1 MISGKEIQEVIRRH
15 RYSRPCIATL
25 GSHSALDIC
34 LGAKKEGL
42 KTIVVCQKGRE
53 ETYARFY
60 KSDGKAGVVD
70 EVIVLDRFADVVKD
84 EVQEKLRRAQ
94 AVFVPHRSFEV
105 YVGFDRIE
113 NDFLVPLFG
122 NRALLRAEERDA
134 PRNQYFLLE
143 KAGIRTPKRFAS
155 PKDID
160 RTVIV
165 KVAEAKRTYERA
177 FFFAHDLEDYT
188 RESTQLIAKGVITK
202 EGLEKAVIEEVVCG
216 AQCNFNFFHSPLT
229 GRLELLGTDV
239 RRQTNLDGVLRLPA
253 DEQLELLKR
262 IRLTTIEAGHV
273 AVTLRESLLES
284 VLKMG
289 EAFAKASKEEYPPGV
304 IGPFALQGA
313 LVPEEGREE
322 PVVFDV
328 SLRMPGSPG
337 TRFTP
342 YSEYLHGESMSV
354 GQRVAREIKQAARQ
368 GRIEKVVT

>member
-1 MISGKEIQEVIRRH
+1 LITGEEIQEVIRRH
-15 RYSRPCIATL
+15 RYSKPSIATL

-34 LGAKKEGL
+34 LGAKREGL
-42 KTIVVCQKGRE
+42 RTIVVCQKGRE

-60 KSDGKAGVVD
+60 RSDGRAGVVD
-70 EVIVLDRFADVVKD
+70 EVILLDKFSDIVREDVQD
-84 EVQEKLRRAQ
+84 RLRRAQ

-122 NRALLRAEERDA
+122 NRALLRAEEREA

-143 KAGIRTPKRFAS
+143 KAGIRTPRRFAS

-165 KVAEAKRTYERA
+165 KVAEARRAYERA

-188 RESTQLIAKGVITK
+188 KESTQLISKGIITK

-216 AQCNFNFFHSPLT
+216 AHCNFNFFNSPLS
-229 GRLELLGTDV
+229 GRLELIGTDT
-239 RRQTNLDGVLRLPA
+239 RRQTNLDGILRLPA
-253 DEQLELLKR
+253 DEQLELLRK
-262 IRLTTIEAGHV
+262 IRVTNIEAGHI
-273 AVTLRESLLES
+273 AVTLRESLLEK
-284 VLKMG
+284 VLKAG
-289 EAFAKASKEEYPPGV
+289 EAFARAAAEEYPPGV

-313 LVPEEGREE
+313 LVPEEGGEE
-322 PVVFDV
+322 LVIFDV

-337 TRFTP
+337 TKYTP
-342 YSEYLHGESMSV
+342 YSEYLHRESLSV
-354 GQRVAREIKQAARQ
+354 GQRVAREIKEAAR
-368 GRIEKVVT
+368 RKLLHKVVT

>member
-1 MISGKEIQEVIRRH
+1 MISGDEIQEVIRRY
-15 RYSRPCIATL
+15 RYSRPCIATI

-53 ETYARFY
+53 ETYAKFY
-60 KSDGKAGVVD
+60 KSSGRMGVVD
-70 EVIVLDRFADVVKD
+70 EVIVLERFADIVKE
-84 EVQEKLRRAQ
+84 EVQEKLRKARAI
-94 AVFVPHRSFEV
+94 FVPHRSFEV
-105 YVGFDRIE
+105 YVGFDKIE

-122 NRALLRAEERDA
+122 NRALLRAEERDV

-143 KAGIRTPKRFAS
+143 RAGIRTPKRFAS

-165 KVAEAKRTYERA
+165 KVTEAKRTHERA

-188 RESTQLIAKGVITK
+188 RESTQLIAKGIITR
-202 EGLEKAVIEEVVCG
+202 EGLERAVIEEVVCG
-216 AQCNFNFFHSPLT
+216 AHCNFNFFYSPLS
-229 GRLELLGTDV
+229 GRLELLGTDM

-253 DEQLELLKR
+253 DEQLELLKH

-273 AVTLRESLLES
+273 AVTLRESLLEN
-284 VLKMG
+284 VLKAG
-289 EAFAKASKEEYPPGV
+289 EAFVRVVREEYPPGI

-313 LVPEEGREE
+313 LVPEEGAEV
-322 PVVFDV
+322 PVIFDV

-342 YSEYLHGESMSV
+342 YSEYLHRESLSV

-368 GRIEKVVT
+368 GKIEKVVT